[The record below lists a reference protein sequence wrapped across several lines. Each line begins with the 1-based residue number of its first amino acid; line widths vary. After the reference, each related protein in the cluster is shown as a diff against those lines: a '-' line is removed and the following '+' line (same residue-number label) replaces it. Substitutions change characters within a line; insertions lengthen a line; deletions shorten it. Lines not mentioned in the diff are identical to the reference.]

1 MQYNFSRCDRR
12 SNRRFA
18 SQPNIALNDERDEY
32 LCPLCK
38 TITNSILPIYSDVQI
53 MPVEP
58 STMEEKT
65 DHALELF
72 VQVNPSK
79 IDSEK
84 SPNRTMTLQ
93 FVESVLGCSNL
104 DSVSDQLSIRT
115 IQRSIDSLM
124 EKYSSDCRFA
134 KNLLLYY
141 TNLQGLY
148 SVCASLAYTLLTATV
163 CQIKERDCGNC

>member
-1 MQYNFSRCDRR
+1 
-12 SNRRFA
+12 
-18 SQPNIALNDERDEY
+18 
-32 LCPLCK
+32 
-38 TITNSILPIYSDVQI
+38 

-72 VQVNPSK
+72 VQVNQSK